1 MTENEKKRVSE
12 LRSAGL
18 GYTAISKQLSI
29 SVNTVKSYC
38 RRNSLPSLKATK
50 TCEQCC
56 KPIVQ
61 NPKYK
66 PKRFC
71 CDACR
76 NKWWNS
82 HLHLVKRKA
91 ITHLPVR
98 LADVSFK
105 NTEKKELSTVH
116 ISATSTTDL
125 EVKMEEAMYQ
135 TTMYFTKMMLEQGLI
150 SEDEYRK
157 IEADFLEKYHPVIG
171 GLYSNLTNAA

>member
-50 TCEQCC
+50 TCEQCG

-91 ITHLPVR
+91 IYTFTCPACGREFQKYGEKRVKYCSHQCYINDR
-98 LADVSFK
+98 FGGKDGRSNVSDNYVLHK
-105 NTEKKELSTVH
+105 DD
-116 ISATSTTDL
+116 A
-125 EVKMEEAMYQ
+125 
-135 TTMYFTKMMLEQGLI
+135 
-150 SEDEYRK
+150 
-157 IEADFLEKYHPVIG
+157 
-171 GLYSNLTNAA
+171 